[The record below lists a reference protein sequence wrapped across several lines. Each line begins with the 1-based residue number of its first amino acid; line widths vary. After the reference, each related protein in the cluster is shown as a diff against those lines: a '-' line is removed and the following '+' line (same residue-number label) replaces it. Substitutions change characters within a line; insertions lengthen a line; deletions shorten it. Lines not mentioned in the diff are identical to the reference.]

1 MGKFLKRSEIF
12 RRWPST
18 CSAFLLGL
26 AIVLFSAGIVRAQTI
41 PITGVLH
48 RVTEPNGDL
57 KTYIEVIIGDEFGG
71 TLPDVSPTSLFGIPM
86 VLNII
91 ANTPSLL
98 IKLDLLSPVAR
109 FLYQLG
115 PRAGIRTSIPSRLS
129 AAL

>member
-1 MGKFLKRSEIF
+1 MGKFKQEKTIYS
-12 RRWPST
+12 RRVFV

-71 TLPDVSPTSLFGIPM
+71 TLPGSISD
-86 VLNII
+86 II
-91 ANTPSLL
+91 VRDPDGAEIARYRLL
-98 IKLDLLSPVAR
+98 PH
-109 FLYQLG
+109 Q
-115 PRAGIRTSIPSRLS
+115 AGLTIPSGAISFS
-129 AAL
+129 A